1 MPKTTSPQAAP
12 ACGLIE
18 TARLAHRQRERR
30 RGAFVLLFAALC
42 ICTLVLDIATGPS
55 MIGLGD
61 VVQTLL
67 NLDEADSA
75 TRAIVMN
82 MRLPIAAMALVVGAS
97 LALGGAEMQTLL
109 NNPMASPYTLGLAAA
124 SGFGAAITLYFEGFG
139 LPPLIAVP
147 LGGFVFCM
155 LAAGLLFVLTSMRG
169 ASTYVIVLA
178 GISLL
183 FLFQAMLSLL
193 QYIASP
199 ELSQQITFWM
209 FGSLLKAHWYSVAC
223 VTVVLIACTALLIR
237 DTWKMTALRM
247 GEERAASLGVNVR
260 WLRLKTLALV
270 SLLTAT
276 AIGFVGVIGFIGLV
290 APHIARMLVGEDQ
303 RYYIPLSM
311 LCGACLLSASSVLSK
326 IILPGAIFPIGIV
339 TAIIGVPFFFAL
351 ILQSVRKH
359 A

>member
-1 MPKTTSPQAAP
+1 MSVSASPDLLAGPLAS
-12 ACGLIE
+12 
-18 TARLAHRQRERR
+18 ARHVHRQRERR
-30 RGAFVLLFAALC
+30 RGLFLLLFAFLSL
-42 ICTLVLDIATGPS
+42 CTLVLDIATGPS

-67 NLDEADSA
+67 HLDQADSA
-75 TRAIVMN
+75 TQAIVMN

-124 SGFGAAITLYFEGFG
+124 AGFGAALTLYFGGFG
-139 LPPLIAVP
+139 LPEVIAVP

-155 LAAGLLFVLTSMRG
+155 LAAGLLFALASMRG
-169 ASTYVIVLA
+169 ASTHMLVLA

-183 FLFQAMLSLL
+183 FLFQALQSLL
-193 QYIASP
+193 QYMASP
-199 ELSQQITFWM
+199 EVSQQITFWL
-209 FGSLLKAHWYSVAC
+209 FGSLLKSHWISVAC
-223 VTVVLIACTALLIR
+223 VTSVLAVCAALLIA
-237 DTWKMTALRM
+237 DSWKLTALRL

-270 SLLTAT
+270 SLITAT

-290 APHIARMLVGEDQ
+290 SPHIARMLVGEDQ

-311 LCGACLLSASSVLSK
+311 LCGACLLSVSSVLSK
-326 IILPGAIFPIGIV
+326 TLVPGAIFPIGIV
-339 TAIIGVPFFFAL
+339 TALIGVPFFFVL
-351 ILQSVRKH
+351 ILRGLRKH